1 MDLRD
6 EQSDM
11 SETLRKGRR
20 SERLSRRDFLALAAG
35 VATAPLLGST
45 IAEPSRAQ
53 GKSRAAHSARPGHNI
68 LFIFTDQERYF
79 FNWPPGL
86 SLPAHERLKRAGTT
100 FTTTIARP

>member
-6 EQSDM
+6 EQSDTR
-11 SETLRKGRR
+11 ETLRKGRR